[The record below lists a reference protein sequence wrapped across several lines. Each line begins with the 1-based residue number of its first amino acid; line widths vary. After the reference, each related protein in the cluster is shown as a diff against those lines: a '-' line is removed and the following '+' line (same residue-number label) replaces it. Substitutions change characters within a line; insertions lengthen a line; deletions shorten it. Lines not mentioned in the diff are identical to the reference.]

1 MEVQPFEQLWEL
13 SEGFFPDQPAL
24 RGIPNTVID
33 GENAWLNGSLWVSDR
48 GPSSLGASGT
58 VSDLQ
63 LVGDQHGG
71 VRGVGNIWR
80 AFATTWFTGEA
91 YVNGL
96 LIGNSPGALSLLV
109 GGTPTTAGLSVP
121 GTPGLAASATAG
133 RVNGAV
139 SVVVQA
145 FRQTSGARSSRSAGS
160 ATVTVQN
167 KKVIVTFPVGAGIP
181 TGTTHWI
188 IGGSIR
194 GVPGGPWY
202 RLTNVAIVP
211 VGTLTAEIDFVNG
224 DLGALMAINYDVP
237 PACTHCAGLG
247 GVMLALGTGTGG
259 YGVRPSI
266 VGQPEA
272 FPLEYGFDLPV
283 RAAITGVQPGIDG
296 IVLVSTANGLMGLLL
311 SGSTSAPIIP
321 RVIFGNVGFARSNA
335 FCSVYDQI
343 YGMSSEAGAVRTNG
357 GSENPDSTFSF
368 PVQRYFKRNGFTSA
382 STVVVFDQLHDAVIF
397 ASGRRAVP
405 YMRASGR
412 WSTPIVLPSSISGS
426 FTAGIAYNGMA
437 ALQVGGNVYSLDTA
451 GGGDSWFI
459 RSPCADMGMGLNMKT
474 TTEYHAAADS
484 ACVFDLMV
492 PNAAWTTFTS
502 IGGLFPYTLSPPF
515 GALGSRCLKPNRDFR
530 IVSQRISGPTGNMSP
545 FLAQLNGFGQPMG
558 V

>member
-1 MEVQPFEQLWEL
+1 METQAFEHLWEL
-13 SEGFFPDQPAL
+13 SEGFFPDQPPL
-24 RGIPNTVID
+24 RGVPNTVLE
-33 GENAWLNGSLWVSDR
+33 GENSWLNGALWTSDR
-48 GPSSLGASGT
+48 GETNLGASGG

-71 VRGVGNIWR
+71 CIGIGNIWR
-80 AFATTWFTGEA
+80 AFATTWFVGNA
-91 YVNGL
+91 IVNGVS
-96 LIGNSPGALSLLV
+96 IGNSPGALSLLV
-109 GGTPTTAGLSVP
+109 GGTPTPAGLDVP
-121 GTPGLAASATAG
+121 GTPGLAASALAG

-145 FRQTSGARSSRSAGS
+145 FRQTSGARSSRSAS
-160 ATVTVQN
+160 SVTVSVTN
-167 KKVIVTFPVGAGIP
+167 KMVVVTFPTGAGIP

-211 VGTLTAEIDFVNG
+211 VGTLTATIDFVNG
-224 DLGALMAINYDVP
+224 DLGALMAINFDKP

-283 RAAITGVQPGIDG
+283 RAPITGVQPGIDG

-321 RVIFGNVGFARSNA
+321 RVIFGNVGFATSNA

-357 GSENPDSTFSF
+357 GSENPDSSFSL

-382 STVVVFDQLHDAVIF
+382 STIVAFDQLHDAVIF
-397 ASGRRAVP
+397 ASGTRAVP
-405 YMRASGR
+405 YMRATGR
-412 WSTPIVLPSSISGS
+412 WSTPIILPGTV
-426 FTAGIAYNGMA
+426 TAGIAYNGVA
-437 ALQVGGNVYSLDTA
+437 ALQIGSSVFSLDTA
-451 GGGDSWFI
+451 LGGDNWFL
-459 RSPCADMGMGLNMKT
+459 RSVYADMNMGLGVKT
-474 TTEYHAAADS
+474 TEEFYAAADS

-492 PNAAWTTFTS
+492 PNADWRTPTS

-515 GALGSRCLKPNRDFR
+515 GAAGARCLKPNRDFR
-530 IVSQRISGPTGNMSP
+530 TLCLQISGTTGNMSP
-545 FLAQLNGFGQPMG
+545 YFGQLKGFGQPMG
-558 V
+558 VS